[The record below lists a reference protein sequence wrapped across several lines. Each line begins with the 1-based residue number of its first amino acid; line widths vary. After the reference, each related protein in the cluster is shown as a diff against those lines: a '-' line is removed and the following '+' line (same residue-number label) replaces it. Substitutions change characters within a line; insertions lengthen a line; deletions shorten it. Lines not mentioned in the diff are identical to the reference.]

1 MQVVIYYLILS
12 KEISLLFRSRSAENL
27 YHWYAEEVVG
37 YRTIDVLVTEEYR
50 NCLTGIRNRVCR
62 GETWTGQFPFQKKT
76 GELFMALVT
85 KSPVYEG
92 GELVGVVTVS
102 SDATLFNRMHPLSN
116 EHQQQAHSNRQQS
129 NIRKH
134 QWHLPRP
141 QIAAASQVPVVP
153 QYSSTV
159 VSNLVNLTS

>member
-1 MQVVIYYLILS
+1 MFSSEESL
-12 KEISLLFRSRSAENL
+12 LLFRSRSAENL

-50 NCLTGIRNRVCR
+50 NCLTSIRKRVCR

-76 GELFMALVT
+76 GEVFMALVT
-85 KSPVYEG
+85 KSPVYED

-116 EHQQQAHSNRQQS
+116 EDQQQAQSNRHES
-129 NIRKH
+129 NLRKH

-141 QIAAASQVPVVP
+141 QIAAPPIVP
-153 QYSSTV
+153 QISST
-159 VSNLVNLTS
+159 VSNLVNLTF